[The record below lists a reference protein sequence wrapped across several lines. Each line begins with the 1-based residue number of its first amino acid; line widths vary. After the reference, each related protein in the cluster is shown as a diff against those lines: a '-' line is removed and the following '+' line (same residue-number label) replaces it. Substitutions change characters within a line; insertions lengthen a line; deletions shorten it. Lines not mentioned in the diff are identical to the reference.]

1 VDDRPNRRTALERRL
16 LSARASSLLGAHAG
30 AVVASAAS
38 HFDMWYDVVEA
49 ESLEWNVGGREGW
62 KIDCRSVGCNDCK
75 KIQLLE
81 LLYTLAC
88 SWSYVAMDPDM
99 SW

>member
-38 HFDMWYDVVEA
+38 HFDMWYVMWLKLKA
-49 ESLEWNVGGREGW
+49 
-62 KIDCRSVGCNDCK
+62 
-75 KIQLLE
+75 
-81 LLYTLAC
+81 
-88 SWSYVAMDPDM
+88 
-99 SW
+99 